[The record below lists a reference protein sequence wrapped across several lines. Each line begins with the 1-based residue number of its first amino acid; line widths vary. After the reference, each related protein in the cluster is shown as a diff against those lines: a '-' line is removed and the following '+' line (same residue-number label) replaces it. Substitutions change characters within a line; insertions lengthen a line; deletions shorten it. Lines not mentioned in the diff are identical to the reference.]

1 MSPNVFLNK
10 KGGWR
15 MMASDFGSV
24 DFGVLFLWVG
34 LMFLV
39 WFQSRDYSTY
49 PGIGVTSGMGQG
61 GCFHQAAAGG
71 LEYGQFGVFVGL
83 GMGVYSISES
93 FTGTYDGS
101 VGGRAG
107 RKIMPTWF
115 YLSFLHTFLVMPL
128 VAELHWQYIDL
139 SMFYPRIL
147 RCKP

>member
-10 KGGWR
+10 KRGSR
-15 MMASDFGSV
+15 MMASNFGIV

-61 GCFHQAAAGG
+61 GCFHQAVAGG
-71 LEYGQFGVFVGL
+71 LEYRQFGVLVGL

-93 FTGTYDGS
+93 FTGTDDGS
-101 VGGRAG
+101 VGGRAE

-115 YLSFLHTFLVMPL
+115 LSFYFFT
-128 VAELHWQYIDL
+128 L
-139 SMFYPRIL
+139 SSSCLWWPNCIGNT
-147 RCKP
+147 